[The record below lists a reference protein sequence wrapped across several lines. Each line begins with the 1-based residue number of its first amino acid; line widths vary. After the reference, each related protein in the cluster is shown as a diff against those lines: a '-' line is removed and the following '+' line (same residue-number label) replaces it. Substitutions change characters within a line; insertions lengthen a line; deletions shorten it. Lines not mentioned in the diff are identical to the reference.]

1 MSDGGA
7 VQDTTAEDEQG
18 GRFAA
23 LRRHW
28 LLTSAVA
35 LALLATGTAVPLVLA
50 ADDDEPPCHNIP
62 AATRALTD
70 RPAAATRALDPG
82 DDMARMDAVRELLL
96 IDDPCGDGG
105 QVLGQV
111 VEAATRA
118 PGPGTAHTLAQAR
131 AAFGVAA
138 ALDHAEVPEGMA
150 PGVARML
157 ADYVVD
163 EARYLMHTDDAALPA
178 VTAGAAAPDPQ
189 GWTRYGR
196 FLAPGEAHTDFE
208 YEQPYGDAE
217 ADPEWLVAEL
227 ARDPEAFAILYDAE
241 RAYFAHYLERLT
253 RRGGDPAFR
262 PDPEERGRYAS
273 TATTWPDND
282 LEDIAE
288 RVGNLMKHRAA
299 DAREGVTDDLA
310 AFDDAVRHH
319 TRGTYRAAPR
329 QVGTR
334 PPMASIAARPVAG
347 PLRGDL
353 MDGRQQL
360 FTVLDA
366 WARERGVPRERAA
379 AMRQIVDDAYVR
391 GLWLRF

>member
-7 VQDTTAEDEQG
+7 TQNTTAEAERG

-23 LRRHW
+23 LRRHP
-28 LLTSAVA
+28 LLTSAA
-35 LALLATGTAVPLVLA
+35 TLALLAAGTAVPLALA
-50 ADDDEPPCHNIP
+50 GDDPPPCQELP
-62 AATRALTD
+62 ATTRALATD
-70 RPAAATRALDPG
+70 PAAATDALDPG
-82 DDMARMDAVRELLL
+82 DDMARMDAVRELLR

-105 QVLGQV
+105 KVLGEV

-118 PGPGTAHTLAQAR
+118 PGTAHTLAQAR

-138 ALDHAEVPEGMA
+138 ALDGAGIPAGTA

-163 EARYLMHTDDAALPA
+163 EALYLMHSDDTALPA
-178 VTAGAAAPDPQ
+178 VPAEAAAPDPQ

-217 ADPEWLVAEL
+217 ADPEQLVAEL

-253 RRGGDPAFR
+253 RQGGDPAFR
-262 PDPEERGRYAS
+262 PDPEERGEYAS

-299 DAREGVTDDLA
+299 GAREEEIDDLA
-310 AFDDAVRHH
+310 AFDDAVRRH
-319 TRGTYRAAPR
+319 TRGAYRPAPR

-334 PPMASIAARPVAG
+334 PPMAAIAARPVAG
-347 PLRGDL
+347 PVRGDL

-391 GLWLRF
+391 GLWMRF